1 MNFAREACP
10 RLANGCRLQE
20 GAAGGPVLLMPER
33 ALRLNPPGLRILQ
46 MCDGKRTI
54 SEILSALS
62 AEFPSAQAGRLE
74 EDTLAFFERLRAARA
89 IDLE

>member
-1 MNFAREACP
+1 MGLAREACP

-20 GAAGGPVLLMPER
+20 GAASGPVLLMPER

-46 MCDGKRTI
+46 LCDGKRAI

-62 AEFPSAQAGRLE
+62 AEFPGAQAGRLE
-74 EDTLAFFERLRAARA
+74 EDTLGFLERLHATRA